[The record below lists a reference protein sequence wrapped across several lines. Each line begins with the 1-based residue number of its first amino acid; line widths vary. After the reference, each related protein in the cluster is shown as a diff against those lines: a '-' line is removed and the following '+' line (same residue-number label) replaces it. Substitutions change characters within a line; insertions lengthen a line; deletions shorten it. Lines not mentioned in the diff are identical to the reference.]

1 MNLSEAI
8 KIFEDGLEMREQIP
22 HLVPAYETAISAM
35 QELQMY
41 KDSKLCL
48 IPEDVYGKQC
58 EELDEYKKLGT
69 IEEVREAMKEF
80 QIIKSADED
89 LEYYIQELKQAKY
102 DIETY
107 WEEPTKLSK
116 AMGMAIKVL
125 KENQE
130 YKQLGTLEEVQ
141 KAVEKQKEKVPT
153 YDGDGYAPDGTFVWD
168 EWLCPNCGTRYEVDY
183 DDYDYCTNC
192 GQHIDWREWSEEE

>member
-8 KIFEDGLEMREQIP
+8 KIFEDGLKMREQIP
-22 HLVPAYETAISAM
+22 LLAPAFETAISAM

-41 KDSKLCL
+41 KDNKLCL

-58 EELDEYKKLGT
+58 DELDEYKKLGT
-69 IEEVREAMKEF
+69 IEEVRAAMKEF
-80 QIIKSADED
+80 QIIKSSDSD
-89 LEYYIQELKQAKY
+89 LKSCISELEQAKY

-116 AMGMAIKVL
+116 AMGMAIKAL

-130 YKQLGTLEEVQ
+130 YKKLGTLEEVQ
-141 KAVEKQKEKVPT
+141 DAVEKQRAKKPKDVSTEGYRYTDTYRCPT
-153 YDGDGYAPDGTFVWD
+153 CGGNFSGTGIANH
-168 EWLCPNCGTRYEVDY
+168 CYH
-183 DDYDYCTNC
+183 C
-192 GQHIDWREWSEEE
+192 GQKILWEE